1 MNKKN
6 LEKIVNE
13 DEESLYD
20 SKISEVFGLSA
31 EIKSKSRLIKQ
42 EFGINDYY
50 VCMAD
55 KNIIKSVRSLENF
68 SLEALY
74 FALKRPLILIYNGGV
89 FSLKEKFDG
98 LEVSYPFNRIK
109 AGKNELRKLEELY
122 KKGETPNTNDDKKF
136 FDMYRISSE
145 IKEKSFNVYFEDEGF
160 SFYITDT
167 PSLGKN
173 AEKILGYISNL
184 NNADLERFYNIISLF
199 SIIDP
204 GKKRIYTILSYK
216 EGDTEKI
223 KFSGTTNSEEEYLGL
238 NKILEIAKDKG
249 EKFLAMSSNNEK
261 YSPKDDAPSDMY
273 Q

>member
-1 MNKKN
+1 M
-6 LEKIVNE
+6 
-13 DEESLYD
+13 
-20 SKISEVFGLSA
+20 
-31 EIKSKSRLIKQ
+31 
-42 EFGINDYY
+42 
-50 VCMAD
+50 
-55 KNIIKSVRSLENF
+55 
-68 SLEALY
+68 
-74 FALKRPLILIYNGGV
+74 
-89 FSLKEKFDG
+89 
-98 LEVSYPFNRIK
+98 
-109 AGKNELRKLEELY
+109 Y

-238 NKILEIAKDKG
+238 NKILEIAKNKG
-249 EKFLAMSSNNEK
+249 EKFLAMSSNNEE

-273 Q
+273 QCSRY